1 MNKVLDLDKIIFVIR
16 KATPKRYDR
25 MTINIQKNGIYKL
38 RITNNDTY
46 CTDTMEF
53 LSCIINH
60 EFFHPILAEFVSLD
74 CWGKKYD
81 NFLKLINRYSDDTMM
96 EDWL

>member
-1 MNKVLDLDKIIFVIR
+1 MNKVLDLDKIWVQIQ

-25 MTINIQKNGIYKL
+25 MTINRQLDGSYKL
-38 RITNNDTY
+38 KITNEDIY
-46 CTDTMEF
+46 CADTMEF
-53 LSCIINH
+53 LSCILNH
-60 EFFHPILAEFVSLD
+60 EFLHVILAEFVSLD

-81 NFLKLINRYSDDTMM
+81 NLLKLINRYSDDTMM